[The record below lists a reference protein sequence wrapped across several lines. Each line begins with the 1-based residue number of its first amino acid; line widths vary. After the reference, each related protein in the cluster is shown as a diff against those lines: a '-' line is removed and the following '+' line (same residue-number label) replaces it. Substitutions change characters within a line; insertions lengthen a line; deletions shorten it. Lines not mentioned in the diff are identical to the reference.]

1 LFNQTALKARTYIPY
16 RGGDNAPAFGAL
28 NTRLSP
34 HLIPRSAFSSSM
46 NGWIPAKGQYGKRPG
61 NINFASGATGSGL
74 ACSGMQG
81 ARFANVSSVVAQTN
95 SGRDLY
101 WARVGDANFTKI
113 TTQMGVASKSI
124 NACQMFDPDSLAT
137 GANLLFVCNGVDI
150 PWTWGGPALTV
161 MTAMNA
167 AGAQNFPN
175 NHTNAA
181 PITPKYCATLG
192 QTPIMFMAGEPTEP
206 CGVYISDAFFPRR
219 YNRSNTLAAAT
230 PANYQPAL
238 IGFNDGI
245 RGGDIT
251 GLLALNN
258 SMMIYKQSAVYRLD
272 FGVAV
277 YGDVNYA
284 STCVDNSVGNLSPR
298 SIVGFPY
305 FHCFLGIDGVYRTD
319 GYSKS
324 QNISANVPT
333 FFDAS
338 LTGSTVIIDRTTA
351 VGTRVGNT
359 YMLFYDAGTAAGV
372 ANGYPNRGMWFNFD
386 VLDADGLPTTGEILG
401 MNVNGACELRGPADA
416 GQMVWC
422 NGGSDQVGQFG
433 THLYSDFA
441 ANIQTTFAGKVDYI
455 AEFFDPGAP
464 LCNKVVDSV
473 WIELAIPQPS
483 QSTQL
488 LFQMDLTQDIA
499 NSVIATGITNPIPGT
514 NGAKVGDML
523 TINSVVGAPP
533 NGSFYQAVKIS
544 GPYPSTGRVV
554 GVQFSENSVNGWSC
568 LGYDVF
574 CNAQEVTS

>member
-1 LFNQTALKARTYIPY
+1 
-16 RGGDNAPAFGAL
+16 
-28 NTRLSP
+28 
-34 HLIPRSAFSSSM
+34 
-46 NGWIPAKGQYGKRPG
+46 
-61 NINFASGATGSGL
+61 
-74 ACSGMQG
+74 MQA
-81 ARFANVSSVVAQTN
+81 ARFLNVSTVVAQTN

-113 TTQMGVASKSI
+113 TTQMAAGSSSI
-124 NACQMFDPDSLAT
+124 NACQMFDPDT
-137 GANLLFVCNGVDI
+137 GANGSNMLFICNGRDV
-150 PWTWGGPALTV
+150 PWTWVGPSSNLMV
-161 MTAMNA
+161 AMNA

-175 NHTNAA
+175 NHANTA

-192 QTPIMFMAGEPTEP
+192 QTPILFMAGDGTEP

-230 PANYQPAL
+230 PSNYQPAL

-441 ANIQTTFAGKVDYI
+441 AAIQTSFGGKIDYI
-455 AEFFDPGAP
+455 SEFFDPGAP
-464 LCNKVVDSV
+464 LRNKVVDSV
-473 WIELAIPQPS
+473 WLELSIPQPS
-483 QSTQL
+483 FSTQL
-488 LFQMDLTQDIA
+488 SFQMSLTQDIA
-499 NSVIATGITNPIPGT
+499 NSVTATGLTNTIPGT
-514 NGAKVGDML
+514 VGGIVGSAIVGTSL
-523 TINSVVGAPP
+523 VGAASTA
-533 NGSFYQAVKIS
+533 SFYQAVKIPS
-544 GPYPSTGRVV
+544 PYPSTGRVV
-554 GVQFSENSVNGWSC
+554 GWTFSENSTFGWAC
-568 LGYDVF
+568 LGVDVY
-574 CNAQEVTS
+574 ASAHEVEN